1 VPFHLLVV
9 EDSTADVRLIR
20 LGVARC
26 QGCTVAFAEDGE
38 VALSIL
44 KREPPHQTAPR
55 PDLVLLDLNLP
66 RLSGHELLAI
76 LSESQDLRS
85 IPVVVF
91 SGSPNP
97 SDRARAM
104 ASGAFTFVVKPG
116 SLEPFVDT
124 VAAIV
129 LGWMEKKAGTTA
141 PLPPLP
147 PLEVEG
153 LLEKGE
159 DPAPGS
165 EAFPDPN

>member
-9 EDSTADVRLIR
+9 EDSTADLRLIR

-26 QGCTVAFAEDGE
+26 HGCTAAFAEDGE

-44 KREPPHQTAPR
+44 KREPPYQDAPR
-55 PDLVLLDLNLP
+55 PDLVLLDVNLP

-76 LSESQDLRS
+76 LSADQDLRS

-97 SDRARAM
+97 ADHARAM
-104 ASGAFTFVVKPG
+104 TSGAFAFVVKPG

-129 LGWMEKKAGTTA
+129 LGWAEKKAGTTP

-147 PLEVEG
+147 P
-153 LLEKGE
+153 LEKGE
-159 DPAPGS
+159 DPAPGAES
-165 EAFPDPN
+165 FPDPN